1 MIKGVHHIA
10 IICSDLD
17 HSLEFYSELLGM
29 KVEAKH
35 FRSDRN
41 SWKVDLSLNGIY
53 TIELFTFPDS
63 LERPSYPEARGLRH
77 LAFSTDQLDQ
87 VHEMFKNIVEGTGEI
102 RVDEFTSKRFFFT
115 QDPDSLPIEFYEI

>member
-1 MIKGVHHIA
+1 MIQGVHHIA

-17 HSLEFYSELLGM
+17 RSLEFYCELLGM

-35 FRSDRN
+35 FRSNRN

-63 LERPSYPEARGLRH
+63 LQRPSYPEAQGLRH
-77 LAFSTDQLDQ
+77 LAFATDQLDEL
-87 VHEMFKNIVEGTGEI
+87 HEKLKNHVEETEDVRI
-102 RVDEFTSKRFFFT
+102 DEFTNKRFFFT
-115 QDPDSLPIEFYEI
+115 QDPDALPIEIYEI